1 MGKTRI
7 GRKENNTIQDFKY
20 KIQQL
25 KAENDQL
32 RKRLARIKLDEYGQL
47 KKTIK
52 KHYKKEETKQGNDI
66 LDKVRQE
73 WKCHQCTKGFLE
85 IFIYNRLNETYYY
98 RTCNECDNRT
108 KAQKYDPQLVKGII
122 KKETK
127 SE

>member
-1 MGKTRI
+1 MGKTRSTT
-7 GRKENNTIQDFKY
+7 RELTKFKELSYENK
-20 KIQQL
+20 QL

-52 KHYKKEETKQGNDI
+52 KHYKKEETQQGNDI
-66 LDKVRQE
+66 LDKIRQE
-73 WKCHQCTKGFLE
+73 WKCHKCPKGFLE

-98 RTCNECDNRT
+98 RTCNECSNRT